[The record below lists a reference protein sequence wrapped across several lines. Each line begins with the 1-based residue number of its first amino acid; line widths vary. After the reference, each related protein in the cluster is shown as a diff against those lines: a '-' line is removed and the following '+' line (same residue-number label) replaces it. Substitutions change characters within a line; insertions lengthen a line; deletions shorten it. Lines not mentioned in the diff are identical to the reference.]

1 MHSQVLLE
9 NNFITKKECKKL
21 INFYKSKPLPEQFD
35 STFPLSLITTD
46 YLNLIKKLNEVSI
59 KLNNSVVDY
68 FQIVKW
74 PSPNIGKV
82 LHLDHAHSHTSLS
95 SIIYLNDEFEGGHTY
110 FEDKTSFPIFHEPR
124 TGARATKLKMKTNVK
139 ENLNGNELIHFRP
152 QPGTLIIFPGYLEH
166 EFSIGFGI
174 EPFRFIH
181 WNIQAIPKGMAKD
194 V

>member
-9 NNFITKKECKKL
+9 NNFITKEGCKKL

-35 STFPLSLITTD
+35 NTFPLSLITTD

-74 PSPNIGKV
+74 PSPSIGKV

-110 FEDKTSFPIFHEPR
+110 FEDKTSFAPLTGRAIFFDGQYFKHGVSNIKGKDR
-124 TGARATKLKMKTNVK
+124 YTVATWFRK
-139 ENLNGNELIHFRP
+139 NEF
-152 QPGTLIIFPGYLEH
+152 
-166 EFSIGFGI
+166 
-174 EPFRFIH
+174 
-181 WNIQAIPKGMAKD
+181 
-194 V
+194 